1 MKRNFQL
8 LPLFFL
14 AAPFLAGF
22 SSTAVQKDQHK
33 ESPWWGWAVLIAL
46 ILLIVLW
53 VMWLLSKK
61 GETASKEAE
70 PTDQALA
77 DSRAPSLTPE
87 EPSEPKAEASMASR
101 APSTASIEEKA
112 EPSEPDD
119 LKVIEGIGPK
129 IEQLLHEAGIL
140 TYKDLASAKVETLEA
155 VLEKA
160 GPRFRLADPATW
172 PKQAALAAEG
182 RWDDLKKLQDSL
194 KGGREV

>member
-1 MKRNFQL
+1 MKQKFQL

-14 AAPFLAGF
+14 AAPVLAGF
-22 SSTAVQKDQHK
+22 SSPAVQKDQHK
-33 ESPWWGWAVLIAL
+33 ESPWWGWAVLIAI

-61 GETASKEAE
+61 EETASKEAE
-70 PTDQALA
+70 PTDQTLA
-77 DSRAPSLTPE
+77 
-87 EPSEPKAEASMASR
+87 ASR
-101 APSTASIEEKA
+101 APSPTPEEPTA
-112 EPSEPDD
+112 PSKPDD